1 MQLVT
6 KANFDV
12 QKYTKISEDKTNL
25 HKLKYELY
33 FEANWQN
40 DFLKNLHN
48 SPL

>member
-25 HKLKYELY
+25 HNKMVFIFIKIS
-33 FEANWQN
+33 N
-40 DFLKNLHN
+40 
-48 SPL
+48 